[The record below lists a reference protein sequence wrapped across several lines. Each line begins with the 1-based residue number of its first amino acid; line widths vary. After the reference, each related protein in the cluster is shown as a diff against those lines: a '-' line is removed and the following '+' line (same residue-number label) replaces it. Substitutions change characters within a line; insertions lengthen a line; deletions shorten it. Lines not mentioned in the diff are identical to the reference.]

1 MIYYFLKNN
10 KKTAFVMK
18 SFFLSQSFNV
28 VTLTSEKIT

>member
-1 MIYYFLKNN
+1 MIYYFLKNK

-18 SFFLSQSFNV
+18 SFLSQSFNV

>member
-10 KKTAFVMK
+10 KKKTAFVMK
-18 SFFLSQSFNV
+18 SFLSQSFNV